1 MSNLADRLRIQ
12 AAAFGNSNFWNGR
25 EPDQEEAGIIN
36 DLRDAADRVE
46 ALGGNWPERCVR
58 MSTSLKPRLSLRR
71 SSVSAS
77 RQDRTRSFTGSFWA
91 LIKRKTRLQQRLGA
105 EANLAVGTR
114 IVIVRTSYGVH
125 VKRYIANVPL
135 HNDFTV
141 WEFSYNCNGSPFV

>member
-1 MSNLADRLRIQ
+1 MRSLAS
-12 AAAFGNSNFWNGR
+12 AV

-36 DLRDAADRVE
+36 DLRDAAGRVE
-46 ALGGNWPERCVR
+46 ALGGNWPERSVR

-71 SSVSAS
+71 SSVSTS

-141 WEFSYNCNGSPFV
+141 LEFSYNCNGSPFV